1 MQHLD
6 VSTSLFTSLCLPVLA
21 INDNGEKINMNVK
34 ETDGMYLEVGNSD
47 IAQPSSKQIFVNAWF
62 PSVLKEICRHG

>member
-21 INDNGEKINMNVK
+21 INDYGEKINMNVK
-34 ETDGMYLEVGNSD
+34 DQMECTLKLGILTLHNH
-47 IAQPSSKQIFVNAWF
+47 QVNRF
-62 PSVLKEICRHG
+62 L